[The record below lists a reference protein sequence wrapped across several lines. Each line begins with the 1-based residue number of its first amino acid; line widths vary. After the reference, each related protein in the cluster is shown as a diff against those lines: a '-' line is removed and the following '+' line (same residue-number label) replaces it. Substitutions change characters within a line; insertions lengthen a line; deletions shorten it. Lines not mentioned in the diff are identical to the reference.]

1 MNNNIWNAWTS
12 PMACKKSWVHH
23 QHPPFKMQK
32 SLTLASFFMCEF
44 HQLLLFYAIVG
55 AAVESMTDETLK
67 LLSFKVS
74 YVVCMKAKEWIKMTS
89 NACCLFFLYIY
100 VVWQSL
106 LHELNI
112 IIGAWEGKEDEENV
126 SQHEVKVYLFLSE
139 SYVKRSLERLQKK
152 L

>member
-32 SLTLASFFMCEF
+32 SFTLTSFFMCEF

-100 VVWQSL
+100 ICCLTITV
-106 LHELNI
+106 
-112 IIGAWEGKEDEENV
+112 AWAKHHHRRMRGQRRRRKRE
-126 SQHEVKVYLFLSE
+126 STWSE
-139 SYVKRSLERLQKK
+139 SLFIFVWVLC
-152 L
+152 

>member
-32 SLTLASFFMCEF
+32 SFTLTSFFMCEF

-89 NACCLFFLYIY
+89 NACCLFFLYICCLTIT
-100 VVWQSL
+100 V
-106 LHELNI
+106 
-112 IIGAWEGKEDEENV
+112 AWAKHHHRRMRGQRRRRKRE
-126 SQHEVKVYLFLSE
+126 STWSE
-139 SYVKRSLERLQKK
+139 SLFIFVSVLC
-152 L
+152 

>member
-32 SLTLASFFMCEF
+32 SFTLTSFFMCEF

-89 NACCLFFLYIY
+89 NACCLFFLCICCLTIT
-100 VVWQSL
+100 V
-106 LHELNI
+106 
-112 IIGAWEGKEDEENV
+112 AWAKHHHRRMRGQRRRRKRE
-126 SQHEVKVYLFLSE
+126 STWSE
-139 SYVKRSLERLQKK
+139 SLFIFFWVLC
-152 L
+152 